1 VTGTNPFE
9 TLAGAY
15 DAWFDAHPALYESE
29 LQAVR
34 AVLPEKTG
42 VWVEIGV
49 GTGRFASRLGIGMG
63 VEPAAAMAKLA
74 RRRGIRVLAG
84 TAEDIPLDDASV
96 QAAFL
101 ITTLCFV
108 RDVDRSFSEIRRIL
122 VRGGTVVVAF
132 LPRESAL
139 GRRILEDGGGDPFF
153 REARLLSAAE
163 VVAAMTS
170 AGFRVERIVQTLTD
184 PAGVERVEAPSD
196 GFGRGSFV
204 VICASTL

>member
-1 VTGTNPFE
+1 VTGASAFE
-9 TLAGAY
+9 TLADKY

-42 VWVEIGV
+42 AWVEIGV
-49 GTGRFASRLGIGMG
+49 GTGRFASRLGIETGI
-63 VEPAAAMAKLA
+63 EPAAAMAKLA
-74 RRRGIRVLAG
+74 RQRGVRVLAG
-84 TAEDIPLDDASV
+84 TAEDIPLDEASV

-122 VRGGTVVVAF
+122 VRGGTVVVAL

-139 GRRILEDGGGDPFF
+139 GRRVLEDGGGDPFF
-153 REARLLSAAE
+153 GEARLLSTAE
-163 VVAAMTS
+163 VIAVMTS
-170 AGFRVERIVQTLTD
+170 AGFHVERIVQTLTD

-204 VICASTL
+204 VVCASLL